1 MSSFPCESS
10 DRHAF
15 CHVVR
20 VGMSDDSCAFGIQPC
35 VAVGVVEVSVRT
47 AARRRSATVTTWI
60 TTRPMSPP
68 SWVLAA
74 RTHCHGVSE
83 SNRNYPYDLQPKVSW
98 AAIEGGWI

>member
-1 MSSFPCESS
+1 MSSFPCQSS

-35 VAVGVVEVSVRT
+35 VAVGVVEVLVRT

-68 SWVLAA
+68 SWVSAA
-74 RTHCHGVSE
+74 RTHLPRRFGKQPE
-83 SNRNYPYDLQPKVSW
+83 LPLRPTTEAELIRN
-98 AAIEGGWI
+98 